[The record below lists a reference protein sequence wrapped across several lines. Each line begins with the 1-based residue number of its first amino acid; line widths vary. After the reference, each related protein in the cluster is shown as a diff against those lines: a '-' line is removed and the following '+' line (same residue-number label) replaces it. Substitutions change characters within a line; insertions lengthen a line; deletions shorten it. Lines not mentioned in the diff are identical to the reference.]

1 MNLWILACL
10 ALMEVQTLMRA
21 VKSVSFADVV
31 QLIVKTVAHA
41 DAQVHSEHGKG
52 VSTSAYVK
60 RAILIQ
66 H

>member
-1 MNLWILACL
+1 
-10 ALMEVQTLMRA
+10 MEVQTLMRA

-41 DAQVHSEHGKG
+41 DAQVHSEHGKE